1 MALNTI
7 YYAYRQS
14 VKDGKIDTVNK
25 TGTKADMEYQYCL
38 FRASSAKNEKGNDL
52 DVCEWGS
59 LQGGQYERK
68 IYEKET
74 PQNNAASE

>member
-14 VKDGKIDTVNK
+14 VKDGKVTTVNK
-25 TGTKADMEYQYCL
+25 NGTMEEMEYQYCL
-38 FRASSAKNEKGNDL
+38 FRASSVKNEAGNDM

-59 LQGGQYERK
+59 LQNGQYERK
-68 IYEKET
+68 IYEKKTET
-74 PQNNAASE
+74 ANNQ